1 MECQELLP
9 SEGAL
14 PPEQTGAETHVV
26 LPTEASEDV
35 AVEPPDPTTDVDG
48 VYSDKNHSELP
59 VNRYSSETNF
69 VVTDNSGRAR
79 LRRALSTH
87 RFQVVIV
94 SFVIIDCMVV
104 IAELLM
110 DLRLLSMDEP
120 HKPVSR
126 LTSQLPAE
134 SRYLIPDV
142 LHSINIAILSL
153 FILELSVKMVAFGL
167 AFLRLGWE
175 IFDTVVVIV
184 TFTLDVL
191 MQHSHSSTNGLGLF
205 IILRLWRVARIL
217 NGMVRS
223 VKMQA
228 HRHMECEKRRRQN
241 LEDELFKYRGI
252 CERQRDFII
261 QLETLLKSN
270 GIPVPSP
277 LART

>member
-1 MECQELLP
+1 
-9 SEGAL
+9 
-14 PPEQTGAETHVV
+14 
-26 LPTEASEDV
+26 
-35 AVEPPDPTTDVDG
+35 
-48 VYSDKNHSELP
+48 
-59 VNRYSSETNF
+59 
-69 VVTDNSGRAR
+69 
-79 LRRALSTH
+79 
-87 RFQVVIV
+87 
-94 SFVIIDCMVV
+94 MVV

-217 NGMVRS
+217 NGS
-223 VKMQA
+223 YFFHLFTLKA
-228 HRHMECEKRRRQN
+228 IF
-241 LEDELFKYRGI
+241 ELF
-252 CERQRDFII
+252 
-261 QLETLLKSN
+261 S
-270 GIPVPSP
+270 
-277 LART
+277 